1 MSREVIVDHKI
12 PDISVFS
19 IFRVIWPPP
28 PVLGG
33 KSCGMMYVSK
43 LSGDESNFGSIP
55 ALA

>member
-1 MSREVIVDHKI
+1 MSREVIVDHKL

-33 KSCGMMYVSK
+33 KSYGMMYVSK
-43 LSGDESNFGSIP
+43 LSGDESKFGSIP